1 MLAQDS
7 AFQSLHNTVPGAE
20 AADHCRQIIAQVET
34 ALCRSD
40 VYRQALD
47 QLQQLA
53 VENGTSTQ
61 FMLKSVIRETIRLAV
76 RCVTH
81 PGEAIAQ
88 LSPEASQT
96 PSAETT
102 DEMDCAEVQSDVQ
115 PEIKPAAK
123 HKGEGAGE
131 TQKPASLTRT
141 ELEDQEDAATFKAIE
156 QVLQTKPD
164 HALTVFQP
172 KPRERK
178 LTPAEQAQKAA
189 DERAV
194 RLRRLCARIKHE
206 RQSRGFS
213 LAQIHARTFIPLYHL
228 QAIEQCNIEHLPE
241 DIYLRGFVRRLEQTF
256 GLALGSL
263 TDGFPNPQPAQAVP
277 TWYHSQTEANPKKG
291 NGLSVHPLHLYLTYG
306 AVMAGGVFW
315 LSQQAAPKAN
325 VAPIQIDESF
335 PQQSAEPIQSK
346 SDAKTAKTK
355 TSISQQVAAPE
366 ILR

>member
-7 AFQSLHNTVPGAE
+7 AFQSLHNTTPGAE

-53 VENGTSTQ
+53 VENGTSTH

-76 RCVTH
+76 RCVTQA
-81 PGEAIAQ
+81 GDATIAPPS
-88 LSPEASQT
+88 LETSLPLPPDTVDAVN
-96 PSAETT
+96 SAEAVQQTQT
-102 DEMDCAEVQSDVQ
+102 DAED
-115 PEIKPAAK
+115 P
-123 HKGEGAGE
+123 
-131 TQKPASLTRT
+131 
-141 ELEDQEDAATFKAIE
+141 EDAATFKAIE
-156 QVLQTKPD
+156 QVLQTKPNS
-164 HALTVFQP
+164 ALAVFQP

-194 RLRRLCARIKHE
+194 RLRRLCARIKYE

-256 GLALGSL
+256 GLGLGAL
-263 TDGFPNPQPAQAVP
+263 TDGFPDPQPAQAVP
-277 TWYHSQTEANPKKG
+277 TWYYNQTDATPKKG
-291 NGLSVHPLHLYLTYG
+291 GGLNVHPLHLYLTYG

-335 PQQSAEPIQSK
+335 PQQSAAPIQSK

-355 TSISQQVAAPE
+355 AAISQQVAAPE

>member
-7 AFQSLHNTVPGAE
+7 AFQSLHNTMPGAD
-20 AADHCRQIIAQVET
+20 AADQCRQIIAQVET

-81 PGEAIAQ
+81 PGEAIAL

-96 PSAETT
+96 SSAETT
-102 DEMDCAEVQSDVQ
+102 DEMDCTAVQLDVQ
-115 PEIKPAAK
+115 PEIKPASK
-123 HKGEGAGE
+123 HKVEGTGE

-141 ELEDQEDAATFKAIE
+141 ELEAQEDAATFKAIA

-164 HALTVFQP
+164 TLAVFHP

-346 SDAKTAKTK
+346 SDTKAAKMKAP
-355 TSISQQVAAPE
+355 ISQQVAAPE